1 VQRVEVQHHSP
12 KQVAAYVHDALE
24 VAQHEDVPDD
34 LREAVFVES
43 VRLLSSKTVQA
54 VAHPQGISLP
64 GIGH

>member
-12 KQVAAYVHDALE
+12 EQVAAYIHDALE
-24 VAQHEDVPDD
+24 VAKHEDVPDD
-34 LREAVFVES
+34 LREAVFTEA

-54 VAHPQGISLP
+54 IAHPQGIALP

>member
-1 VQRVEVQHHSP
+1 VQRIEVQHHTTE
-12 KQVAAYVHDALE
+12 QVAAYIHDALE

-54 VAHPQGISLP
+54 VAHPQGIDLSHL
-64 GIGH
+64 GH